1 LGLGLGILN
10 RADMWAAIDNTVTLP
25 GYTRA
30 DGAVFFSISE
40 KVRLQANVENLFNKR
55 YYINADSNTN
65 ISPGSSRGLRV
76 GLTAR
81 F

>member
-1 LGLGLGILN
+1 
-10 RADMWAAIDNTVTLP
+10 MWAAIDNTVTLP

-55 YYINADSNTN
+55 YFINADSNTN
-65 ISPGSSRGLRV
+65 ISPASRGHCVL